1 MVKGLTQS
9 EQTLMK
15 GSSVQSETAL
25 SDGAKNL
32 SAKDDLNNERKKRAS
47 AVRHTT
53 AEEKSYPV
61 IPSREKFNKFTLCV
75 KTYCRKNY
83 L

>member
-1 MVKGLTQS
+1 
-9 EQTLMK
+9 MK